1 MKDNLLIPFSIG
13 HCANDLVPIAMYIII
28 PAFGT
33 AMGLS
38 PAKIGL
44 LFMIHNLSAIAYFP
58 AGLMADHSPN
68 RGVLLTATFFW
79 VGVGY
84 FIASFADHFWMFAI
98 LIAVAAMGDAFW
110 HPLATAV
117 LTQMNKSRRAFAL
130 GMHAIGG
137 NISEVIALPAAGFFI
152 MLWDW
157 KTAIQLM
164 VLPTLLMGCVFI
176 FIAPKVPRNLNS
188 QFTRSDFTQIW
199 NTWKTVTGIRV
210 IALFTAYNMALFAI
224 TTMTPLYL
232 RSNHGFDWM
241 MTALLL
247 AVMMLPGALLQPWVG
262 KVSDRVG
269 RRPLI
274 LLGNSVAAGAAL
286 AAGLSLSFTLALAGL
301 GLALTVLVSIR
312 PVLLAAAVDHS
323 AGREGASLGLT
334 FAFMDGFAASSA
346 VLAGLVG
353 EKDLSNAFLLASG
366 FSLIAVVLALAIP
379 RGRHPDEGP
388 VPEIAR

>member
-1 MKDNLLIPFSIG
+1 
-13 HCANDLVPIAMYIII
+13 
-28 PAFGT
+28 
-33 AMGLS
+33 
-38 PAKIGL
+38 
-44 LFMIHNLSAIAYFP
+44 
-58 AGLMADHSPN
+58 
-68 RGVLLTATFFW
+68 
-79 VGVGY
+79 
-84 FIASFADHFWMFAI
+84 MFAI

-199 NTWKTVTGIRV
+199 NTWKTVAGIRV